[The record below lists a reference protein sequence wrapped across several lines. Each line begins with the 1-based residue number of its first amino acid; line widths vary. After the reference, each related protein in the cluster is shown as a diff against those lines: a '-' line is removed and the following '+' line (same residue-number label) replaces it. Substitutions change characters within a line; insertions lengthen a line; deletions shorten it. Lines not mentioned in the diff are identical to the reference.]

1 MDQHPGEA
9 VEREGT
15 RLHVRAHACMSVG
28 FLTAEALLQSDST
41 TMQAK
46 RAQADRMLSTV
57 SSATAAGLA
66 VISNKVCSEHRVPSN
81 YASSATWVWGRL

>member
-15 RLHVRAHACMSVG
+15 RPHVRAHACMSVG

-46 RAQADRMLSTV
+46 RPQADRMLSTV

-66 VISNKVCSEHRVPSN
+66 MISNNVCSKHRVPSN
-81 YASSATWVWGRL
+81 YASSASWVWGRL

>member
-9 VEREGT
+9 AEREGT

-46 RAQADRMLSTV
+46 CPQADRMLSTV

-66 VISNKVCSEHRVPSN
+66 VISNDVRGEHGIPSN